1 MFARLMGLD
10 VISPGK
16 LQQLMQK
23 QPVSV
28 LDVNSRQSWLTAR
41 VPGARPLDPMG
52 YDKSDL
58 PADRDSTLVFYC
70 SNFMCRKAP
79 NAARRAKDMGYRNV
93 YVMSA
98 ESAAGSALP
107 CPRNPA
113 RSATLRFSKRSS
125 GDPWRCSGQVW
136 RSQELLLLLVSQ
148 LYGRGDSAV
157 QFQSEWNNP
166 ADFPEVR
173 FEEAWFR

>member
-1 MFARLMGLD
+1 MGLN

-41 VPGARPLDPMG
+41 VPGARLLDPMG
-52 YDKSDL
+52 YDESDL

-70 SNFMCRKAP
+70 SNFMCRNAP

-98 ESAAGSALP
+98 GISGWVGASLPTESGE
-107 CPRNPA
+107 
-113 RSATLRFSKRSS
+113 KR
-125 GDPWRCSGQVW
+125 DT
-136 RSQELLLLLVSQ
+136 
-148 LYGRGDSAV
+148 
-157 QFQSEWNNP
+157 
-166 ADFPEVR
+166 
-173 FEEAWFR
+173 